1 MVHHILKDRRKVN
14 SVKGIVIKKDQ
25 HPQLYR
31 VVKSIEERGESD
43 RVIQAPARSS

>member
-1 MVHHILKDRRKVN
+1 MVHHILKDGRKVN

-25 HPQLYR
+25 HPQLYKVINR
-31 VVKSIEERGESD
+31 IERGESD